1 VAIKAILADFSNQ
14 QKTREKGLKLK
25 NTPFY
30 LHAKLA

>member
-1 VAIKAILADFSNQ
+1 VAIKAILADFSPM

-30 LHAKLA
+30 HAKLA